1 MNFHTFFQL
10 IRFSQWTKSIF
21 LFLGIIYS
29 GSYYLWPSV
38 FIAALAFSFISSAIY
53 IYNDIHDIE
62 EDRQHPEKSK
72 RPLANQS
79 ASMTEA
85 IVIMAFLLVFG
96 LALAYLVSQI
106 VVFIVLLYLLIN
118 VMYNIGLRSIPIL
131 DVLCVSSG
139 FMLRILAGTI
149 GVGLA
154 LSGWL
159 TITGTLLSLFVALC
173 KRLLE
178 NKIPNSRLVL
188 KKYTAKMLERS
199 IYFSALGCF
208 ISYILYVYLIKYG
221 SFYFVLTIPFAGF
234 GLFRL
239 TYLTF
244 SSIRGEDPLILL
256 FSDIISVCNFSLFML
271 LTLLAFYA

>member
-85 IVIMAFLLVFG
+85 IFIMAFLLVFG